1 MKELG
6 PEAHALLEAARG
18 GDEPTDADEER
29 VRAAITTRLLAGAA
43 GGLAMVGVVKSS
55 VAVAGASGGGTS
67 AAAAVSLGFAAK
79 VVIIAVLVGTI
90 GMGVTAAV
98 RSRSRPLAHAVAR
111 AAAPSP
117 TSLELPVLTG
127 ETSQGASNPR
137 PAVSEGQTLPV
148 RVGASAVGAFVRA
161 ELPPGAPPPSEVAA
175 EVHLLREAH
184 LAMGAGDVDRA
195 LVLLDEHERRY
206 PRGALGEERDATRIG
221 ALCALGRRVE
231 AKDAAERF
239 LRMTPRSLQAAAVRA
254 SCGGSPATVP

>member
-18 GDEPTDADEER
+18 GDDPTDADEER
-29 VRAAITTRLLAGAA
+29 VRAAITTRLVAGAA
-43 GGLAMVGVVKSS
+43 GGLAIVGAVKSS
-55 VAVAGASGGGTS
+55 VAVARASGAGTS
-67 AAAAVSLGFAAK
+67 AATAVSVGFAAK
-79 VVIIAVLVGTI
+79 VLIIAVLVGTI
-90 GMGVTAAV
+90 GMGVAGFV
-98 RSRSRPLAHAVAR
+98 RSRSRPLAHAVAL
-111 AAAPSP
+111 AAAPSSA
-117 TSLELPVLTG
+117 SLELPLAS

-137 PAVSEGQTLPV
+137 PAVSDGQTLPV
-148 RVGASAVGAFVRA
+148 RVGASAVGAFARA
-161 ELPPGAPPPSEVAA
+161 ELPPGAPPPGEVAA

-184 LAMGAGDVDRA
+184 LAMGAGDVDRV

-254 SCGGSPATVP
+254 SCGGSPATAP